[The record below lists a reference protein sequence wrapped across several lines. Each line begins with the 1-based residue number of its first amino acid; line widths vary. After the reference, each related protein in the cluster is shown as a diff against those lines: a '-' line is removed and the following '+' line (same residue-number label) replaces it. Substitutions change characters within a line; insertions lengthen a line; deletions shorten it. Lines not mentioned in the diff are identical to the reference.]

1 MLIGID
7 ASRALRAKRTG
18 TERYS
23 LELIN
28 ALLALESG
36 HDFRL
41 YVPSRPANLDLFHP
55 QARFDILPG
64 KRLWTHTRL
73 GPHVR
78 KQPPDVLFVPA
89 HVLPIGVPS
98 GAPATVV
105 TVHDLGYEHF
115 PAAHPWRERAYLRWS
130 TRRHARIAGQIIAD
144 SQASKDDLVRWYGAD
159 PNRIHVVHLAP
170 DPGLAPERNPARI
183 TRALSSYGLPAGAE
197 YILHIG
203 TLQPRK
209 NLARLIEAFALVR
222 QRLPDRMLY
231 LLLAGSPGFDSQS
244 LYEMPKKF
252 GVEPFVRFTGFARV
266 HDIPALY
273 SAAACYAFPS
283 LCEGFGFPALEAQ
296 ACEAPLACAAA
307 SSLPEVAGEGALY
320 FDPLD
325 AEAQAAAIL
334 RILTEP
340 ALRSELIARG
350 RANLARFSWPKTAA
364 ATLAV
369 LEQAAASYRDRP

>member
-36 HDFRL
+36 HDFEL
-41 YVPSRPANLDLFHP
+41 YVPTRPANLDLFHP
-55 QARFDILPG
+55 LARFVIVPG

-78 KQPPDVLFVPA
+78 RHPPDVFFVPA
-89 HVLPIGVPS
+89 HVLPVAGPLAHPLPS
-98 GAPATVV
+98 VV

-115 PAAHPWRERAYLRWS
+115 PNAHPWRERAYLRWS
-130 TRRHARIAGQIIAD
+130 TQRHARVATRIIAD
-144 SQASKDDLVRWYGAD
+144 SQATKDDLVRLYGAD
-159 PNRIHVVHLAP
+159 PARVHVVYLAP
-170 DPGLAPERNPARI
+170 DAALAPERDPARVA
-183 TRALSSYGLPAGAE
+183 RARQSYGLPEDAE

-209 NLARLIEAFALVR
+209 NLARLIEAFARVR
-222 QRLPDRMLY
+222 QQLPERSLY
-231 LLLAGSPGFDSQS
+231 LVLAGSPGHDSQL
-244 LYEMPKKF
+244 LYEKPRSL
-252 GVEPFVRFTGFARV
+252 GIEEFVRFTGFARV
-266 HDIPALY
+266 HDIPGLY
-273 SAAACYAFPS
+273 SGARCYVFPS
-283 LCEGFGFPALEAQ
+283 LCEGFGFPVLEAQ
-296 ACEAPLACAAA
+296 TCETPLLCANA

-325 AEAQAAAIL
+325 IEAIAAALI

-340 ALRSELIARG
+340 DLRTDLVTRG
-350 RANLARFSWPKTAA
+350 KANLARFSWARTAA
-364 ATLAV
+364 DTLAV
-369 LEQAAASYRDRP
+369 LESAAS

>member
-28 ALLALESG
+28 ALLSLDSG
-36 HDFRL
+36 HDIRL

-55 QARFDILPG
+55 QAQFVILPG

-78 KQPPDVLFVPA
+78 RQPPDVLFVPA
-89 HVLPIGVPS
+89 HVLPLS
-98 GAPATVV
+98 GPLAPPLRTVV

-115 PAAHPWRERAYLRWS
+115 PDAHTRRERAYLRWS
-130 TRRHARIAGQIIAD
+130 TRRHARIATRVIAD
-144 SQASKDDLVRWYGAD
+144 SQATKDDLVRLYSTD

-170 DPGLAPERNPARI
+170 EANLAPERDPARI
-183 TRALSSYGLPAGAE
+183 ARALSSYGLPDGAE

-209 NLARLIEAFALVR
+209 NLARLIEAFAQVR
-222 QRLPDRMLY
+222 QRLPDRLLY
-231 LLLAGSPGFDSQS
+231 LLLAGSPGHDSQL
-244 LYEMPKKF
+244 LYKTPQKF
-252 GVEPFVRFTGFARV
+252 GVEQLVRFTGFARV

-273 SAAACYAFPS
+273 SAAACFVFPS

-296 ACEAPLACAAA
+296 ACETPLVCAKA
-307 SSLPEVAGEGALY
+307 SSLPEVAGDGALY

-325 AEAQAAAIL
+325 VEAQTAAITRVLSEPDL
-334 RILTEP
+334 RAQLM
-340 ALRSELIARG
+340 ARG
-350 RANLARFSWPKTAA
+350 RANLSRFSWAKTAA
-364 ATLAV
+364 QTLVAI
-369 LEQAAASYRDRP
+369 EQAATD